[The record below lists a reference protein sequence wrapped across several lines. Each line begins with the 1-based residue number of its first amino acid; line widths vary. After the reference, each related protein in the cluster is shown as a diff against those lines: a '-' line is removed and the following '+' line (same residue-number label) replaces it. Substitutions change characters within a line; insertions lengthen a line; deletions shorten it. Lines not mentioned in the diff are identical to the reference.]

1 MRGSWSD
8 FSIRDTINWVDRS
21 SPPNSPVLEPEKA
34 EDITPPTQLNQSVD
48 NYFKMIKVYATVL
61 GVDLDNQDLK
71 GTFFKGLLRE
81 NKKEVV
87 QLVVNLSWLPNLLS

>member
-1 MRGSWSD
+1 MGQPWFQENAMKVD
-8 FSIRDTINWVDRS
+8 F
-21 SPPNSPVLEPEKA
+21 PNKTLTLLDETNIPLVIGPGTL
-34 EDITPPTQLNQSVD
+34 PPTQLNQAID

-71 GTFFKGLLRE
+71 GTFFNGLLRE

-87 QLVVNLSWLPNLLS
+87 RYGLQIL